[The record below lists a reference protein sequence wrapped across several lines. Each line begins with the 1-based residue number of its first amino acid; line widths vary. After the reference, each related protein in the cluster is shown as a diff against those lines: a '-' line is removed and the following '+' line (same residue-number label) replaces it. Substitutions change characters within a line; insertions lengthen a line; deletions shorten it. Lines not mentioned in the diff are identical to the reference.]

1 MFSSQEEPK
10 EGTTDRPLEDLR
22 ILSKAS
28 AAWLIK
34 RTADPDILASH
45 LNLLTISACFLLF
58 WKT

>member
-45 LNLLTISACFLLF
+45 LKL
-58 WKT
+58 